1 MAIQSFKGSFTE
13 KVFLGIR
20 DKEVSKFPQDV
31 LPAAKRKLDMMEAAA
46 VLQDLASPPG
56 NKLHALKDD
65 LKGYHS
71 IHINDQW
78 VIVFKWGANG
88 PEEVEIRDY
97 H

>member
-1 MAIQSFKGSFTE
+1 MPIQSFKGSLTE
-13 KVFLGIR
+13 KLFTGIR
-20 DKEVSKFPQDV
+20 DREVSKFPQNV
-31 LPAAKRKLDMMEAAA
+31 IPAAVRKLDMMQAAV

-65 LKGYHS
+65 LRGYHS

-78 VIVFKWGANG
+78 VIVFRWETDG
-88 PEEVEIRDY
+88 PHEVVIQDY